1 MMGTIGEPERMD
13 TTVIS
18 DVVNISSRM
27 YSYATEKN
35 VNIIISETVREQ
47 LLESYWRTHTCF
59 YYGKIKFHGKR
70 NLINVYEVNL
80 LRKRYL

>member
-1 MMGTIGEPERMD
+1 MMGTIGEKERMD

-27 YSYATEKN
+27 HSYATEKN

-47 LLESYWRTHTCF
+47 LPETYWRTHTCF
-59 YYGKIKFHGKR
+59 YHGKVQFTGKQK
-70 NLINVYEVNL
+70 LINVYEVDL
-80 LRKRYL
+80 L